1 MVGGKYEI
9 EMNNEKS
16 CNFFFPRAREHNNNN
31 NINNNN
37 KKKRVEFQIS
47 NFKKEKKN

>member
-16 CNFFFPRAREHNNNN
+16 CNFFFPRAREHNNN
-31 NINNNN
+31 
-37 KKKRVEFQIS
+37 KKKKELNFKFQIS
-47 NFKKEKKN
+47 KKKKKIEK